1 MGMEPSV
8 NERFQQILGRGKAF
22 RRVMNEV
29 AGQRKAQ
36 IKMFAEEAKAK
47 IAGFQDSHGNLGKLK
62 TWPKL
67 PWRRQGQCRAAGHL
81 YLNIGIPSP
90 SFPPDMQNTS
100 SYIYMPPSPITT
112 LPQGGDQEILLWR
125 IWTVPKKRLSHSWYL
140 GFPQV
145 PASHPIPQEWNL
157 PIEKPPYPY

>member
-62 TWPKL
+62 T
-67 PWRRQGQCRAAGHL
+67 
-81 YLNIGIPSP
+81 
-90 SFPPDMQNTS
+90 
-100 SYIYMPPSPITT
+100 
-112 LPQGGDQEILLWR
+112 
-125 IWTVPKKRLSHSWYL
+125 
-140 GFPQV
+140 
-145 PASHPIPQEWNL
+145 
-157 PIEKPPYPY
+157 